1 MDLHLTPPNISKVA
15 VRAALRLFLT
25 ACLGCLVPVF
35 INVHIALA
43 PPIEAN
49 ATSLALLQPTETPL
63 STPTVTPTNPPT
75 LTATPTTIP
84 VVIQVI
90 TPAPANTKISQ
101 VFLPYISRSP
111 LATYPIIHTAPLSDS
126 LGLPVPDFPTAAPT
140 PKLADA
146 ARHIPIIEYHYST
159 YNVDNRVM
167 MTSAWFENQM
177 KWLADNGYTTL
188 SAADLVAYLNGDA
201 FPQKS
206 VVLTFDI
213 GTAQKANFTS
223 EIIPTLE
230 KYKFTALFFL
240 LVNDSVVTDNCASP
254 EKFCWDDLRRW
265 QQDGTISIESHGI
278 RHADYDNLTR
288 DQMSWDAGGAY
299 ETISARVGTPPL
311 GFAYPYDSIPSQSP
325 GVIQSLGY
333 QFAVGGN
340 TRPNRSVSVME
351 PDRYSL
357 PRLYPYSNLSIYP
370 ILGGSNGLT
379 FDQLLTSMIAGS

>member
-1 MDLHLTPPNISKVA
+1 MDLHLKTPITLKVA
-15 VRAALRLFLT
+15 PLAVLRLFLT
-25 ACLGCLVPVF
+25 ACLGCLVPVL
-35 INVHIALA
+35 INVQTVIA
-43 PPIEAN
+43 PPIEEN
-49 ATSLALLQPTETPL
+49 APSLVLLQPSETQSP
-63 STPTVTPTNPPT
+63 TPTVSPTNPPP
-75 LTATPTTIP
+75 LTATPTSTPLVVQVTTPIP
-84 VVIQVI
+84 G
-90 TPAPANTKISQ
+90 NLKISQ
-101 VFLPYISRSP
+101 VFLPYIERF
-111 LATYPIIHTAPLSDS
+111 PISTHPIFQTTPISDA
-126 LGLPVPDFPTAAPT
+126 LLLPVPDLPTAAPT
-140 PKLADA
+140 PKLADP

-177 KWLADNGYTTL
+177 KWLADNGFTTL

-213 GTAQKANFTS
+213 GTAQKANFTN

-254 EKFCWDDLRRW
+254 DKFCWDDLRRW

-278 RHADYDNLTR
+278 RHADYDTLTR
-288 DQMSWDAGGAY
+288 DQMSRDAGGAY
-299 ETISARVGTPPL
+299 EIISAKVGTPPL

-340 TRPNRSVSVME
+340 TRSKRSVGLMDA
-351 PDRYSL
+351 DRYNL

-370 ILGGSNGLT
+370 IIGGSNGLT
-379 FDQLLTSMIAGS
+379 FDQILTSIIAGS

>member
-1 MDLHLTPPNISKVA
+1 MDLHLKTPITLKVTPLI
-15 VRAALRLFLT
+15 ALRLFLT
-25 ACLGCLVPVF
+25 ACLGCLVPVL
-35 INVHIALA
+35 INVQTVLA
-43 PPIEAN
+43 PSIEEN
-49 ATSLALLQPTETPL
+49 ATSLALLQPSETQWPD
-63 STPTVTPTNPPT
+63 PTVSPTNPPT
-75 LTATPTTIP
+75 LTATPTSTP
-84 VVIQVI
+84 VVVQVTAS
-90 TPAPANTKISQ
+90 TPINTNISL
-101 VFLPYISRSP
+101 VFLPCIDRLP
-111 LATYPIIHTAPLSDS
+111 LSTYPISTTVPISDS
-126 LGLPVPDFPTAAPT
+126 LLLPVEDSPTATPT
-140 PKLADA
+140 PKVADP

-177 KWLADNGYTTL
+177 KWLADNGFTTL

-213 GTAQKANFTS
+213 GTAQKVNFTN

-254 EKFCWDDLRRW
+254 DKFCWDDLRRW
-265 QQDGTISIESHGI
+265 QQNGTISIESHGI
-278 RHADYDNLTR
+278 RHADYDTLTR
-288 DQMSWDAGGAY
+288 DQMSWDAGGAF
-299 ETISARVGTPPL
+299 ETIYAKVGTPPL

-325 GVIQSLGY
+325 SIIQSLGY

-340 TRPNRSVSVME
+340 TRSNRSVGFMDA
-351 PDRYSL
+351 DRYIL

-370 ILGGSNGLT
+370 IIGGSNGLT
-379 FDQLLTSMIAGS
+379 FDEILTSMITGS